1 MCSGAEK
8 PNGSS
13 SIQGADGGAE
23 HCLGRLTTPRLGR
36 LIQLPQWNGKQPSGG
51 DSGHL
56 DRCAVAQ
63 APGSEK
69 AGRSAASGSPKCVG
83 QYGTASRNALL
94 LLVFVAQPI
103 YKHLFD
109 RFIVGHQDV
118 ANRMAANEMADFLS

>member
-1 MCSGAEK
+1 MAVIGVTWIGARWHKHRVQK
-8 PNGSS
+8 P
-13 SIQGADGGAE
+13 
-23 HCLGRLTTPRLGR
+23 
-36 LIQLPQWNGKQPSGG
+36 
-51 DSGHL
+51 
-56 DRCAVAQ
+56 
-63 APGSEK
+63 
-69 AGRSAASGSPKCVG
+69 GRSSASGSPKCVG